1 MPRRPRPPRSRETR
15 RPPRFA
21 DLRAA
26 GVHRPHLET
35 PSQRTRPFGLDH
47 LTTRREL
54 WSGRN
59 GRSFDKFILRARGT
73 DFSSE
78 SYVGVAKG
86 HMLKPR
92 PLSTGLRDL
101 YRINIGSG
109 PGTGFAGGY
118 HSAATQKSR
127 ESAGD
132 AVFGRRSVDRTEGSK
147 KLNSG

>member
-1 MPRRPRPPRSRETR
+1 MD
-15 RPPRFA
+15 A
-21 DLRAA
+21 L
-26 GVHRPHLET
+26 LI
-35 PSQRTRPFGLDH
+35 
-47 LTTRREL
+47 
-54 WSGRN
+54 N
-59 GRSFDKFILRARGT
+59 SFCARGT

>member
-1 MPRRPRPPRSRETR
+1 MDALMINS
-15 RPPRFA
+15 FCA
-21 DLRAA
+21 RAA
-26 GVHRPHLET
+26 P
-35 PSQRTRPFGLDH
+35 
-47 LTTRREL
+47 
-54 WSGRN
+54 
-59 GRSFDKFILRARGT
+59 ILAAKAT
-73 DFSSE
+73 LI
-78 SYVGVAKG
+78 AKG